1 MAPDQERRPGQG
13 AMPETLS
20 IRNAKTGGVAEAGRS
35 PQPLSAPHPGRMEL
49 RGWQPVRRGTLLGF
63 ADTTLR
69 IGLQID
75 DVAVLTTHD
84 KAWTT
89 LPARPVITADGR
101 VAKLPGSSKTQYVA
115 FLRWRDRAQ
124 NDAFSQRVVEL
135 VRAIDPGAFDDGT
148 AP

>member
-1 MAPDQERRPGQG
+1 MTLRRNGPGALAG
-13 AMPETLS
+13 AGEAG
-20 IRNAKTGGVAEAGRS
+20 IRNAGPRADTPLT
-35 PQPLSAPHPGRMEL
+35 PQAQALTRMVLRRWRPMRRNPL
-49 RGWQPVRRGTLLGF
+49 VGF
-63 ADTTLR
+63 ADITLP

-75 DVAVLTTHD
+75 DVAVLTSHG